1 MNEFTGATSNNANDS
16 PNGRLTAMETSPECQ
31 LVMDRI
37 STLRSLNVAGPGRS
51 SIFLFTA
58 LSLLAMSGPRLLA
71 QLPHAQIS
79 YLYPPGGKQG
89 TEVQVT
95 VGGVNLDEG
104 RALVFSHPNIVC
116 EPIAGQSTKYKL
128 KIGADVP
135 LGAHEV
141 WFVGRF
147 GMSNPRSFVVGQ
159 RAESVE
165 SGTHNS
171 LTTASVI
178 AIGTT
183 VNARVEASAS
193 DYYKFTAKKGQ
204 RVLIECQAAAI
215 DSRMKASLVLFDLEA
230 RELARSR
237 KGGLIDFTAPAD
249 GDYVIKTHDFRF
261 RGGADYFYRLTVHD
275 GPRVDFALPAAG
287 IAGTTSKHTLYGR
300 NLPGGKPVADMTS
313 NGGAL
318 QSLEVEIAAPKEASA
333 MSRDGRPSSGGVVG
347 FEYRLKTEKGF
358 SNPVI
363 LGLANAPLVVEK
375 EPNDQ
380 PAEAQKIAVP
390 CELSGQ
396 FFRQRDQD
404 WLSFD
409 AKKGDSFW
417 VEIVSER
424 IGLATHPFVL
434 IQRVTKDAKG
444 VESAADVKELYE
456 TTTNLGGRSFNT
468 YSRDFAYRLDVK
480 DDGAYRILVR
490 DLNNEADAQP
500 DRVYR
505 LSIRKAAPD
514 FHLIAKADDP
524 LPIAANTRPAV
535 PWSATLR
542 KGESIPVQ
550 AMAFRR
556 DGFNDAIE
564 LSVEGLPKGVKAY
577 NAVIPAGKSTGW
589 VTLTAAKDAG
599 DWAGTVKVVGSA
611 KIGDAVVKREARGAS
626 VNWAVKDY
634 NVTPIDSRVVA
645 GVSLSV
651 IGKEI
656 VPVAIVADS
665 VKIYEGVVGGK
676 IEVPL
681 KLARVAT
688 YAADLKVKLIGHTA
702 FAKFKDTTI
711 KGKDKESKFAV
722 DLKAYKLPVGEHALY
737 LRTLSKGKYRANPE
751 AAAAATAASKA
762 AVTAAKSAAGAV
774 TKAKAAV
781 AAADKAVKAAG
792 AKSEDEKKKL
802 AVAKATAEKA
812 LKTAEATAKAAE
824 AKKTSTAAAAKSAEA
839 RAKAKDITATFYS
852 TPIRVKVNA
861 APKK

>member
-1 MNEFTGATSNNANDS
+1 MNIAG
-16 PNGRLTAMETSPECQ
+16 
-31 LVMDRI
+31 
-37 STLRSLNVAGPGRS
+37 LRRS
-51 SIFLFTA
+51 SFLILTT
-58 LSLLAMSGPRLLA
+58 LSLLATGGSSLFA
-71 QLPHAQIS
+71 QLPQSQIS
-79 YLYPPGGKQG
+79 YLFPPGGKQG
-89 TEVQVT
+89 TEVVVT
-95 VGGVNLDEG
+95 VGGANLDEG
-104 RALVFSHPNIVC
+104 RTLLFSHPKIVC
-116 EPIAGQSTKYKL
+116 VPIAGQTTKFKL
-128 KIGADVP
+128 QIGADVP
-135 LGAHEV
+135 LGAHEA

-159 RAESVE
+159 RTEAME

-171 LTTASVI
+171 LTTAAAI
-178 AIGTT
+178 AMGTT
-183 VNARVEASAS
+183 LNGRADASAS

-215 DSRMKASLVLFDLEA
+215 DSRLKASLVLFDLEA

-237 KGGLIDFTAPAD
+237 KDGLIDFTAPAD
-249 GDYVIKTHDFRF
+249 GDYVIKLHDFQF

-287 IAGTTSKHTLYGR
+287 IAGTTSKHALYGR
-300 NLPGGKPVADMTS
+300 NLPGGKLVTDMTA

-318 QSLEVEIAAPKEASA
+318 ERLEVEIAAPKEATA
-333 MSRDGRPSSGGVVG
+333 ISRDGRPSSGGVQG
-347 FEYRLKTEKGF
+347 FEYRLKTEKGI
-358 SNPVI
+358 SNSLI
-363 LGLANAPLVVEK
+363 LGLANAPLAVEK

-390 CELSGQ
+390 CDFSGQ

-404 WLSFD
+404 WLSFE

-417 VEIVSER
+417 VEVVSER
-424 IGLATHPFVL
+424 LGLATHPFVL

-444 VESAADVKELYE
+444 VESVADVKELYE

-490 DLNNEADAQP
+490 DLNNEAGPQP
-500 DRVYR
+500 QRVYR

-514 FHLIAKADDP
+514 FQLVAKADDP
-524 LPIAANTRPAV
+524 LPIAANTRPAG
-535 PWSATLR
+535 PWAATLR
-542 KGESIPVQ
+542 KGESIPLQ

-564 LSVEGLPKGVKAY
+564 LSVEGLPKGVKAHK
-577 NAVIPAGKSTGW
+577 AVIPAGQSIGW
-589 VTLTAAKDAG
+589 VTLTAAKDAS
-599 DWAGTVKVVGSA
+599 DWAGMVKVVGSA
-611 KIGDAVVKREARGAS
+611 KIGDAAVKREARGAS

-634 NVTPIDSRVVA
+634 NISPIDSRLVA

-651 IGKEI
+651 VGKEI
-656 VPVAIVADS
+656 VPIAIEADS
-665 VKIYEGVVGGK
+665 AKVYEGAVGGK

-681 KLARVAT
+681 KLARVAE
-688 YAADLKVKLIGHTA
+688 YAADLKVKLIGHSA

-722 DLKAYKLPVGEHALY
+722 DLKAYKLPVGEHTLY
-737 LRTLSKGKYRANPE
+737 LRTQSKGKYRANPE

-762 AVTAAKSAAGAV
+762 AAAEAKTAADAV
-774 TKAKAAV
+774 TKAKVALTAAG
-781 AAADKAVKAAG
+781 KAVKAAG

-802 AVAKATAEKA
+802 AAAKAAAETA
-812 LKTAEATAKAAE
+812 LKAAEAAAKAAE
-824 AKKTSTAAAAKSAEA
+824 AKKTSTAAKAKSAEA